1 LEIGVPSS
9 LPCNEK
15 DLAHPLHFA
24 AMADCCENAELLLL
38 NNADV
43 KAVDSVGNTPMHIAV
58 MNQSIEM
65 VKLLE

>member
-1 LEIGVPSS
+1 
-9 LPCNEK
+9 
-15 DLAHPLHFA
+15 
-24 AMADCCENAELLLL
+24 MADCCENAELLLL